1 MSARLLLLPEKLN
14 WPLSAC
20 SLLINRAFLSGLRN
34 PRLGDFK
41 SLNLLDTSLLEK
53 TAEDSKE
60 VTCVVRSKWSA
71 TGKLTLAFLELEAA
85 KENFKGFEKCLPS
98 VVELIFEVL
107 LPELG
112 SMGKLEVPASELTS

>member
-1 MSARLLLLPEKLN
+1 MSARLLLLSEKLN

-20 SLLINRAFLSGLRN
+20 SLLINLAFLSGLRN
-34 PRLGDFK
+34 PRFGDFK

-60 VTCVVRSKWSA
+60 LTCVVKSKWSA
-71 TGKLTLAFLELEAA
+71 AGKLRLAFLELEEA

-98 VVELIFEVL
+98 VVELMFEVL

-112 SMGKLEVPASELTS
+112 SIGKLDVPASELTS